1 MAQRLPVGD
10 VLEGESMNACDYLR
24 KMHASGM
31 PEKDISMALGRA
43 LIAYVNNQQKQGH
56 DIARDVRNIC
66 ADAAHRATRFRM
78 VREEKLERER
88 RRSSLDCPMQVI
100 GDGEDDEDGGE
111 SVPLPCIKAE
121 HVK

>member
-1 MAQRLPVGD
+1 
-10 VLEGESMNACDYLR
+10 MNARDYLI
-24 KMHASGM
+24 KMHTSGM
-31 PEKDISMALGRA
+31 PERDISMALGRA
-43 LIAYVNNQQKQGH
+43 LIAYVNNQQKQGYN
-56 DIARDVRNIC
+56 ISRDVRNIC

-78 VREEKLERER
+78 VHEEKLERER
-88 RRSSLDCPMQVI
+88 RRSALECPMQVV